1 MGFFRRLTQPRDQLP
16 DAARSLPMADGER
29 VLAAAE
35 VEDSALTLV
44 ATTATLAAVGA
55 GGAVAL
61 RRPWCDISG
70 WAWEPNLATMSVMWR
85 EGGRGS
91 EWTLERRA
99 GARFADVAFERM
111 RASIVLSE
119 DLLLDGRLCGK
130 VSIRKDLA
138 DGRLF
143 DQVVYVRGVRP
154 GTPEVEGAVAALR
167 AELRDQV
174 GLPAQP
180 E

>member
-1 MGFFRRLTQPRDQLP
+1 MGFFRRRS
-16 DAARSLPMADGER
+16 DAADQPPKAERSLSMTGGER
-29 VLAAAE
+29 VLASAA
-35 VEDSALTLV
+35 VEESATTLV
-44 ATTATLAAVGA
+44 ATTSTLAAVSTD
-55 GGAVAL
+55 GAVEL

-70 WAWEPNLATMSVMWR
+70 WAWEPNVSTMSVMWR

-119 DLLLDGRLCGK
+119 DLVLDGRLCGR
-130 VSIRKDLA
+130 VAIRKDLA
-138 DGRLF
+138 DDTLF

-154 GTPEVEGAVAALR
+154 GTPEVETAVDALR

-174 GLPAQP
+174 GLPPHPA
-180 E
+180 